1 LQDGGKI
8 STINSMKDFLLFS
21 GTSNRPL
28 GTLVAKQLGKKLSD
42 IDITRF
48 IDNECRVWIKEP
60 DIDDKHI
67 FVIQSLSQIA
77 DQNLVE
83 LCLIGQALKTLKA
96 RHVTAV
102 IPWLGYS
109 KQDKEFR
116 KGEAVSAQL
125 VAKFIEAAGFDQV
138 ITVELHSEN
147 LIPFF
152 HIPVLELSTHELLTG
167 CIRGDNGHVVVVS
180 PDQGGMS
187 RSDRFAKFANLP
199 IVHLSKTR
207 DLSTG
212 KVTVNGIDGDVKGKT
227 VVIFDDII
235 NTGATAI
242 RSADFLK
249 QEGAASIIFL
259 ATHAALAGDAGEQ
272 LEKSPI
278 DRVAVTDTIAIP
290 KQKRFSKLTI
300 ISVATLLADAIK
312 TIVR

>member
-1 LQDGGKI
+1 
-8 STINSMKDFLLFS
+8 MKDFLLFS

-28 GTLVAKQLGKKLSD
+28 GILVAKQLEKKLSD

-60 DIDDKHI
+60 DIDDRHI

-167 CIRGDNGHVVVVS
+167 CIGGNNGHIVVVS
-180 PDQGGMS
+180 PDQGGLS
-187 RSDRFAKFANLP
+187 RSDRFAAFSKHP
-199 IVHLSKTR
+199 IVHLSKIR
-207 DLSTG
+207 DLKTG
-212 KVTVNGIDGDVKGKT
+212 EVTITGIDGSVKGKT

-242 RSADFLK
+242 RSSEFLK
-249 QEGAASIIFL
+249 KQGASSIVFL
-259 ATHAALAGDAGEQ
+259 STHAVLAGDASQQ

-278 DRVAVTDTIAIP
+278 DRVIVTDTIAIP

-300 ISVATLLADAIK
+300 VSVATLLADAIK
-312 TIVR
+312 TIVQ